1 MPPARQ
7 ESMFRMMNPIRDVVR
22 GSRLYWLGVKWLRQR
37 PIWLLLLFIPTLL
50 GVGLMVGSL
59 LLFWEYQTEIMR
71 SLLFEPGEGWLWV
84 LLYYISKG
92 LLYLA
97 ALGLALLF
105 GLLTS
110 NVLAAPLYEWLS
122 CAVEKEKYGDVTEI
136 TFWQTLKHVPEELK
150 KVLLI
155 MVLSILVF
163 MVPGLNLLGI
173 FVTASLVGWD
183 YYDYPMAR
191 RGWNL
196 RQRLKAA
203 KKDYF
208 AILGF
213 GLWLVIPFVHFIL
226 MPMAV
231 AGGTLM
237 ALERIDTIERR

>member
-1 MPPARQ
+1 
-7 ESMFRMMNPIRDVVR
+7 MFRMIHPIRELIR
-22 GSRLYWLGVKWLRQR
+22 GSRLYWLGVKWLRQH
-37 PIWLLLLFIPTLL
+37 PIWFLLLFLPTLIGL
-50 GVGLMVGSL
+50 GLMAGAL
-59 LLFWEYQTEIMR
+59 LLFWEYQTAIMR
-71 SLLFEPGEGWLWV
+71 TLLFEPGEGWLWV

-97 ALGLALLF
+97 ALGLSLLF
-105 GLLTS
+105 GLLTA
-110 NVLAAPLYEWLS
+110 NVVAAPLYEQLS
-122 CAVEKEKYGDVTEI
+122 CTVEREKRGYVEEI
-136 TFWQTLKHVPEELK
+136 SFWQSLKYIPEELK

-155 MVLSILVF
+155 MIVSILVF

-173 FVTASLVGWD
+173 FITASLVGWD

-191 RGWNL
+191 RGWSL
-196 RQRLKAA
+196 RRRVQEARQ
-203 KKDYF
+203 DYF

>member
-1 MPPARQ
+1 MA
-7 ESMFRMMNPIRDVVR
+7 
-22 GSRLYWLGVKWLRQR
+22 GSV
-37 PIWLLLLFIPTLL
+37 
-50 GVGLMVGSL
+50 

-71 SLLFEPGEGWLWV
+71 TLLFEPGESWLWV

-92 LLYLA
+92 LLFVA
-97 ALGLALLF
+97 ALGLSLLF
-105 GLLTS
+105 GLLTT
-110 NVLAAPLYEWLS
+110 NVVAAPLYELLS
-122 CAVEKEKYGDVTEI
+122 CAVEKEMRGQVNEI
-136 TFWQTLKHVPEELK
+136 SFWQSLKHIPEELK

-183 YYDYPMAR
+183 YYDYPMSR
-191 RGWNL
+191 RGWSL
-196 RQRLKAA
+196 GQRLKAA
-203 KKDYF
+203 RQDYF

>member
-1 MPPARQ
+1 
-7 ESMFRMMNPIRDVVR
+7 MFRMINPIRDLVR
-22 GSRLYWLGVKWLRQR
+22 GSRLYWLGVKWLSQH
-37 PIWLLLLFIPTLL
+37 PIWFLLLFIPTLL
-50 GVGLMVGSL
+50 GLGLMAAAL
-59 LLFWEYQTEIMR
+59 LLFWEYQADIMR
-71 SLLFEPGEGWLWV
+71 TLLFEPGEGWLWV

-97 ALGLALLF
+97 ALGLSLLF
-105 GLLTS
+105 GLLTT
-110 NVLAAPLYEWLS
+110 NVLAAPLYELLS
-122 CAVEKEKYGDVTEI
+122 CAVEKEKRGQVTEVSL
-136 TFWQTLKHVPEELK
+136 WQSLKNIPEELK

-155 MVLSILVF
+155 MVLSLLFF

-173 FVTASLVGWD
+173 FVAASLVGWD

-191 RGWNL
+191 RGWSL
-196 RQRLKAA
+196 RKRLREA
-203 KKDYF
+203 KQDYF

>member
-1 MPPARQ
+1 MVGA
-7 ESMFRMMNPIRDVVR
+7 
-22 GSRLYWLGVKWLRQR
+22 
-37 PIWLLLLFIPTLL
+37 LLF
-50 GVGLMVGSL
+50 
-59 LLFWEYQTEIMR
+59 FWEYQTAIMR
-71 SLLFEPGEGWLWV
+71 TLLFEPGEGWLWV

-92 LLYLA
+92 LLFLA
-97 ALGLALLF
+97 ALGLSLLF
-105 GLLTS
+105 GLLAT
-110 NVLAAPLYEWLS
+110 NVVAAPLYEQLS
-122 CAVEKEKYGDVTEI
+122 CTVEKEKRGYVEEI
-136 TFWQTLKHVPEELK
+136 SFWRSLKYIPEELK

-155 MVLSILVF
+155 MILSILIF

-173 FVTASLVGWD
+173 FITASLVGWD

-191 RGWNL
+191 RGWSL
-196 RQRLKAA
+196 RQRVQEARQ
-203 KKDYF
+203 DYF